1 MGEWKRRGRDCLC
14 AEEIVEAIVC
24 FLFPKIGGSCDFWW
38 ENKRA
43 GVSFF
48 KKNLEAGFG
57 KAA

>member
-1 MGEWKRRGRDCLC
+1 
-14 AEEIVEAIVC
+14 VEAIVC